1 MRLRKFTEVSNL
13 AIFACAVLACLFAPT
28 AVRNSAERAFEEFRA
43 PIDAIPSQL
52 SDLEKFWSL
61 SSRSKRELIEAG
73 RDLARLNSAY
83 ELKLLENESLRNR
96 VSRLENILN
105 LPSQEKFKAEV
116 ARVCRRDISAWWQH
130 ITIRKGK
137 RHGIREG
144 YAVVYG
150 GGVVG
155 RVVKADAY
163 TSVVELVGSRKFRM
177 AAHVAGEDRPII
189 YQGAGAVSMQSAQG
203 EVFDA
208 PADLSA
214 SASSPLKLVTS
225 SLAGSFPEGVLIG
238 EIVSLETEPDG
249 IFKSGK
255 VRLPRGLASLREVAV
270 LIPVSDAR
278 LD

>member
-1 MRLRKFTEVSNL
+1 MRLRKFTEVRNL

-155 RVVKADAY
+155 RVVKTDAY

>member
-1 MRLRKFTEVSNL
+1 MRLRKFTEVRNL

-255 VRLPRGLASLREVAV
+255 VRLLRGLASLREVAV

>member
-1 MRLRKFTEVSNL
+1 MRLRKFTEVRNL

-177 AAHVAGEDRPII
+177 AAHVAGRGQTHNLSGRGRGLDAEC
-189 YQGAGAVSMQSAQG
+189 AGRGFRRARGLVGKRVVAAETRDVVACGFVSGGRAHWR
-203 EVFDA
+203 D
-208 PADLSA
+208 
-214 SASSPLKLVTS
+214 
-225 SLAGSFPEGVLIG
+225 SLA
-238 EIVSLETEPDG
+238 
-249 IFKSGK
+249 
-255 VRLPRGLASLREVAV
+255 
-270 LIPVSDAR
+270 
-278 LD
+278 

>member
-1 MRLRKFTEVSNL
+1 MRLRKFTEVRNL

-28 AVRNSAERAFEEFRA
+28 VVRNSAERAFEEFRA

>member
-1 MRLRKFTEVSNL
+1 MRLRKFTEVRNL

-189 YQGAGAVSMQSAQG
+189 RARARSRCRARRERFS
-203 EVFDA
+203 
-208 PADLSA
+208 
-214 SASSPLKLVTS
+214 T
-225 SLAGSFPEGVLIG
+225 
-238 EIVSLETEPDG
+238 
-249 IFKSGK
+249 
-255 VRLPRGLASLREVAV
+255 RPRTCRQ
-270 LIPVSDAR
+270 AR
-278 LD
+278 RRR

>member
-1 MRLRKFTEVSNL
+1 MRLRKFTEVRNL
-13 AIFACAVLACLFAPT
+13 ASFACAVLACLFAPT

>member
-1 MRLRKFTEVSNL
+1 MRLRKFTEVRNL

-73 RDLARLNSAY
+73 RDLALLNSAY

-214 SASSPLKLVTS
+214 SASAPLKLVTS